1 MNTSVWRGIL
11 GALLGYVIFAT
22 PAALMFNLMG
32 WDPHAPASLAVIV
45 ASTVVGCLAFVSTTR
60 AAIGGYV
67 AARIGRA
74 RWPGV
79 VVAALIAVGAL
90 ISLVASP
97 GAGAIWSQL
106 VAILLMAPAAL
117 LASRYGPVTRPSG
130 A

>member
-45 ASTVVGCLAFVSTTR
+45 ASTVVGIVA

-97 GAGAIWSQL
+97 GGGAIWSQL

>member
-1 MNTSVWRGIL
+1 MNTSIWRGVL

-32 WDPHAPASLAVIV
+32 WDPHAPATLSVIV
-45 ASTVVGCLAFVSTTR
+45 ATTAVGII
-60 AAIGGYV
+60 AAAVGGYI

-90 ISLVASP
+90 VSLVASP
-97 GAGAIWSQL
+97 GGGAIWSQL
-106 VAILLMAPAAL
+106 VAILLMAPVAL
-117 LASRYGPVTRPSG
+117 LASRYGLVTGPSG

>member
-1 MNTSVWRGIL
+1 MNTSIWRGII

-32 WDPHAPASLAVIV
+32 WDPHGPASLPVVV
-45 ASTVVGCLAFVSTTR
+45 ASTAVGLIA

-67 AARIGRA
+67 AVRIGRA

-79 VVAALIAVGAL
+79 VVAVLIALGAL
-90 ISLVASP
+90 ISLVSSP
-97 GAGAIWSQL
+97 GGGAIWSQL
-106 VAILLMAPAAL
+106 VALVLMAPAAL
-117 LASRYGPVTRPSG
+117 LASRYGLVTGPSG